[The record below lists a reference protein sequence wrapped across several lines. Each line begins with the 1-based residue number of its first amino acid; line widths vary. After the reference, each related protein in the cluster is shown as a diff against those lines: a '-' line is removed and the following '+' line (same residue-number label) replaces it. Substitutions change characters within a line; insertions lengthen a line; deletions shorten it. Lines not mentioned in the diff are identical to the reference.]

1 MMTDESGFQTSDQ
14 YTVELVEIAGHLIT
28 DDPRRFL
35 RALFNDPEIQY
46 AVAEPIEG
54 EA

>member
-1 MMTDESGFQTSDQ
+1 MTTHTL
-14 YTVELVEIAGHLIT
+14 TVRWRDGHEVSGHLIT

-46 AVAEPIEG
+46 AVAEPIE
-54 EA
+54 EIAA